1 MKKFILL
8 LPLILAS
15 CVSGPSYPPA
25 FRAEIKANHLRNAKF
40 LELMRDGKT
49 SKLQDIDMQR
59 ANADAWKKLS
69 EIMEGA
75 K

>member
-1 MKKFILL
+1 MKTLTALL
-8 LPLILAS
+8 LITLAG
-15 CVSGPSYPPA
+15 CVSGPSYPPE
-25 FRAEIKANHLRNAKF
+25 FRNEIKANHLRNSRY

-49 SKLQDIDMQR
+49 SKIQDIDMQR